1 MLIKIIKLIFSTL
14 IIIITLKVI
23 FNLTSNLTIN
33 IETFL
38 KENYGFILLTIIFQI
53 IGVNLSSLR
62 WQKAV
67 HFFSSNKNLMFD
79 TLNYLNLT
87 SRANIINN
95 FIPSII
101 AGDLSKLIS
110 PNKKKKKDEIKF
122 ILFDR
127 LIGFFTLGHLGL
139 ISIVF
144 IGLLNYY
151 YFLFILFFE
160 VLIFFIFYKSKFY
173 LFKRIYRKKNISNFL
188 RLIIIS
194 LLSQVSYS
202 LSLFVQLLGLKNY
215 ESSLNDYFI
224 SLFLNFVG
232 MFPFSINGWGIREW
246 SANKITE
253 DFSESNNIIIA
264 SIVFGVCISISNLF
278 IFFYTIYIKK
288 TRN

>member
-1 MLIKIIKLIFSTL
+1 MLIKITKLIFSTL

-53 IGVNLSSLR
+53 IGVILSSLR
-62 WQKAV
+62 WQKSV

-79 TLNYLNLT
+79 SLNYLNLT

-95 FIPSII
+95 FVPSII

-151 YFLFILFFE
+151 YFLFFLFFE
-160 VLIFFIFYKSKFY
+160 VLIFFVFYKSKLY

-215 ESSLNDYFI
+215 EISFNDYFI

-278 IFFYTIYIKK
+278 IFLYTIYKK
-288 TRN
+288 KN

>member
-1 MLIKIIKLIFSTL
+1 MLIKLAKIIFSIL
-14 IIIITLKVI
+14 IIVITLKII
-23 FNLTSNLTIN
+23 FSLTSNLTID
-33 IETFL
+33 IDLFL
-38 KENYGFILLTIIFQI
+38 KENYSFILFTIVFQI
-53 IGVNLSSLR
+53 IGVILSSLR

-67 HFFSSNKNLMFD
+67 QFFSSNKDLMFNGF
-79 TLNYLNLT
+79 NYLNLT

-139 ISIVF
+139 ISMIF
-144 IGLLNYY
+144 LGLLNSN

-160 VLIFFIFYKSKFY
+160 IFIFFIFYKSK
-173 LFKRIYRKKNISNFL
+173 LNLLKEIFKKVNSFKFL

-194 LLSQVSYS
+194 LLSQISYS

-215 ESSLNDYFI
+215 ENFLSDYFI

-246 SANKITE
+246 SANKIAE
-253 DFSESNNIIIA
+253 DISDSNNIIIA
-264 SIVFGVCISISNLF
+264 SIVFGVCISISNLL
-278 IFFYTIYIKK
+278 IFFYTNYRK

>member
-1 MLIKIIKLIFSTL
+1 MLIKLAKIIFSIL
-14 IIIITLKVI
+14 IIVITLKII
-23 FNLTSNLTIN
+23 FSLTSNLTID
-33 IETFL
+33 IDLFL
-38 KENYGFILLTIIFQI
+38 KENYSFILFTIVFQI
-53 IGVNLSSLR
+53 IGVILSSLR

-67 HFFSSNKNLMFD
+67 QFFSSNKDLMFNRF
-79 TLNYLNLT
+79 NYLNLT

-139 ISIVF
+139 ISMIF
-144 IGLLNYY
+144 LGLLNSN

-160 VLIFFIFYKSKFY
+160 IFIFFIFYKSK
-173 LFKRIYRKKNISNFL
+173 LNLLKEIFKKVNSFKFL

-215 ESSLNDYFI
+215 ENFLNDYFI

-246 SANKITE
+246 SANKIAE
-253 DFSESNNIIIA
+253 DISDSNNLIIA
-264 SIVFGVCISISNLF
+264 SIVFGVCISISNLL
-278 IFFYTIYIKK
+278 IFFYSNYRK

>member
-1 MLIKIIKLIFSTL
+1 MLIKLAKIIFSIL
-14 IIIITLKVI
+14 IIVITLKII
-23 FNLTSNLTIN
+23 FSLTSNLTID
-33 IETFL
+33 IDLFL
-38 KENYGFILLTIIFQI
+38 KENYGFILFTIVFQI
-53 IGVNLSSLR
+53 IGVILSSLR

-67 HFFSSNKNLMFD
+67 QFFSSNKDLMFNGF
-79 TLNYLNLT
+79 NYLNLT

-139 ISIVF
+139 ISMIF
-144 IGLLNYY
+144 LGLLNSN
-151 YFLFILFFE
+151 YFLFILSFE
-160 VLIFFIFYKSKFY
+160 IFIFFIFYKSKLI
-173 LFKRIYRKKNISNFL
+173 LFKEIFKKVNSLKFS

-202 LSLFVQLLGLKNY
+202 LSLFVQLVGLKNY
-215 ESSLNDYFI
+215 ENFLNDYFI

-246 SANKITE
+246 SANKIAE
-253 DFSESNNIIIA
+253 DISDSNNIIIA
-264 SIVFGVCISISNLF
+264 SIVFGVCISISNLL
-278 IFFYTIYIKK
+278 IFFYTNYRK

>member
-1 MLIKIIKLIFSTL
+1 MLIKLAKIIFSIL
-14 IIIITLKVI
+14 IIVITLKII
-23 FNLTSNLTIN
+23 FSLTSNLTID
-33 IETFL
+33 IDLFL
-38 KENYGFILLTIIFQI
+38 KENYSFILFTIVFQI
-53 IGVNLSSLR
+53 IGVILSSLR

-67 HFFSSNKNLMFD
+67 QFFSSNKDLMFNGF
-79 TLNYLNLT
+79 NYLNLT

-139 ISIVF
+139 ISMIF
-144 IGLLNYY
+144 LGLLNSN

-160 VLIFFIFYKSKFY
+160 IFIFFIFYKSK
-173 LFKRIYRKKNISNFL
+173 LNLLKEIFKKVNSFKFL

-215 ESSLNDYFI
+215 ENFLSDYFI

-246 SANKITE
+246 SANKIAE
-253 DFSESNNIIIA
+253 DISDSNNIIIA
-264 SIVFGVCISISNLF
+264 SIVFGVCISISNLL
-278 IFFYTIYIKK
+278 IFFYTNYRK

>member
-1 MLIKIIKLIFSTL
+1 MLIRLAKIIFSIL
-14 IIIITLKVI
+14 IIVITLKII
-23 FNLTSNLTIN
+23 FSLTSNLTID
-33 IETFL
+33 IDLFL
-38 KENYGFILLTIIFQI
+38 KENYSFILFTIVFQI
-53 IGVNLSSLR
+53 IGVILSSLR

-67 HFFSSNKNLMFD
+67 QFFSSNKDLMFNGF
-79 TLNYLNLT
+79 NYLNLT

-139 ISIVF
+139 ISMIF
-144 IGLLNYY
+144 LGLLNSN

-160 VLIFFIFYKSKFY
+160 IFIFFIFYKSK
-173 LFKRIYRKKNISNFL
+173 LNLLKEIFKKVNSFKFL

-194 LLSQVSYS
+194 LLSQISYS

-215 ESSLNDYFI
+215 DNSLNDYFI

-246 SANKITE
+246 SANKIAE
-253 DFSESNNIIIA
+253 DISDSNNIIIA
-264 SIVFGVCISISNLF
+264 SIVFGVCISISNLL
-278 IFFYTIYIKK
+278 IFFYTNYRK

>member
-1 MLIKIIKLIFSTL
+1 MLIKLAKIIFSIL
-14 IIIITLKVI
+14 IIVITLKII
-23 FNLTSNLTIN
+23 FSLTSNLTID
-33 IETFL
+33 IDLFL
-38 KENYGFILLTIIFQI
+38 KENYGFILFTIVFQI
-53 IGVNLSSLR
+53 IGVILSSLR

-67 HFFSSNKNLMFD
+67 QFFSSNKDLMF
-79 TLNYLNLT
+79 NGFKYLNLT

-139 ISIVF
+139 ISMIF
-144 IGLLNYY
+144 LGLLDSN

-160 VLIFFIFYKSKFY
+160 IFIFFIFYKSKLN
-173 LFKRIYRKKNISNFL
+173 LFKKFFKKVNSLKFS

-215 ESSLNDYFI
+215 ENFLNDYFI

-246 SANKITE
+246 SANKIAE
-253 DFSESNNIIIA
+253 DISDSNNIIIA
-264 SIVFGVCISISNLF
+264 SIVFGVCISISNLL
-278 IFFYTIYIKK
+278 IFFYTNYRK

>member
-1 MLIKIIKLIFSTL
+1 MLIKLAKIIFSIL
-14 IIIITLKVI
+14 IIVITLKII
-23 FNLTSNLTIN
+23 FSLTSNLTID
-33 IETFL
+33 IDLFL
-38 KENYGFILLTIIFQI
+38 KENYSFILFTIVFQI
-53 IGVNLSSLR
+53 IGVILSSLR

-67 HFFSSNKNLMFD
+67 QFFSSNKDLMF
-79 TLNYLNLT
+79 NGFKYLNLT

-139 ISIVF
+139 ISMIF
-144 IGLLNYY
+144 LGLLDSN

-160 VLIFFIFYKSKFY
+160 IFIFFIFYKSKLN
-173 LFKRIYRKKNISNFL
+173 LFKKFFKKVNSLKFS

-215 ESSLNDYFI
+215 ENFLNDYFI

-246 SANKITE
+246 SANKIAE
-253 DFSESNNIIIA
+253 DISDSNNIIIA
-264 SIVFGVCISISNLF
+264 SIVFGVCISISNLL
-278 IFFYTIYIKK
+278 IFFYTNYRK

>member
-1 MLIKIIKLIFSTL
+1 MLIKLAKIIFSIL
-14 IIIITLKVI
+14 IIVITLKII
-23 FNLTSNLTIN
+23 FSLTSNLTIDIN
-33 IETFL
+33 LFL
-38 KENYGFILLTIIFQI
+38 KENYSFILFTIVFQI
-53 IGVNLSSLR
+53 IGVILSSLR
-62 WQKAV
+62 WQKSV
-67 HFFSSNKNLMFD
+67 QFFSSNKDLMFNGF
-79 TLNYLNLT
+79 NYLNLT

-95 FIPSII
+95 FIPSVI
-101 AGDLSKLIS
+101 AGDVSKLIS

-139 ISIVF
+139 ISMIF
-144 IGLLNYY
+144 LGLLDSN

-160 VLIFFIFYKSKFY
+160 ILIFFIFFKSKLN
-173 LFKRIYRKKNISNFL
+173 LFKEFFKKVNSFKFS

-215 ESSLNDYFI
+215 ENFLNDYFI

-253 DFSESNNIIIA
+253 DISDSNNIIIA
-264 SIVFGVCISISNLF
+264 SIVFGVCISISNLL
-278 IFFYTIYIKK
+278 IFFYTNYRK

>member
-1 MLIKIIKLIFSTL
+1 MLIKLAKIIFSIL
-14 IIIITLKVI
+14 IIVITLKII
-23 FNLTSNLTIN
+23 FSLTSNLTID
-33 IETFL
+33 IDLFL
-38 KENYGFILLTIIFQI
+38 KENYSFILFTIVFQI
-53 IGVNLSSLR
+53 IGVILSSLR

-67 HFFSSNKNLMFD
+67 QFFSSNKDLMFNRF
-79 TLNYLNLT
+79 NYLNLT

-139 ISIVF
+139 ISMIF
-144 IGLLNYY
+144 LGLLNSN

-160 VLIFFIFYKSKFY
+160 IFIFFIFYKSK
-173 LFKRIYRKKNISNFL
+173 LNLLKEIFKKVNSFKFL

-215 ESSLNDYFI
+215 ENFLNDYFI

-246 SANKITE
+246 SANKIAE
-253 DFSESNNIIIA
+253 DISDSNNLIIA
-264 SIVFGVCISISNLF
+264 SIVFGVCISISNLL
-278 IFFYTIYIKK
+278 IFFYTNYRK

>member
-1 MLIKIIKLIFSTL
+1 MLIKLAKIIFSIL
-14 IIIITLKVI
+14 IIVITLKII
-23 FNLTSNLTIN
+23 FSLTSNLTID
-33 IETFL
+33 IDLFL
-38 KENYGFILLTIIFQI
+38 KENYSFILFTIVFQI
-53 IGVNLSSLR
+53 IGVILSSLR

-67 HFFSSNKNLMFD
+67 QFFSSNKDLMFNGF
-79 TLNYLNLT
+79 NYLNLT

-139 ISIVF
+139 ISMIF
-144 IGLLNYY
+144 LGLLNSN

-160 VLIFFIFYKSKFY
+160 IFIFFIFYKSK
-173 LFKRIYRKKNISNFL
+173 LNLLKEIFKKVNSFKFL

-215 ESSLNDYFI
+215 ENFLSDYFI

-246 SANKITE
+246 SANKIAE
-253 DFSESNNIIIA
+253 DISDSNNIIMA
-264 SIVFGVCISISNLF
+264 SIVFGVCISISNLL
-278 IFFYTIYIKK
+278 IFFYTNYRK

>member
-1 MLIKIIKLIFSTL
+1 MLIKLAKIFFSVL

-23 FNLTSNLTIN
+23 FNLTSNLTVN
-33 IETFL
+33 IDLFL
-38 KENYGFILLTIIFQI
+38 KENYGFILLTIVFQI
-53 IGVNLSSLR
+53 VGVILSSIR

-67 HFFSSNKNLMFD
+67 QYFSSNKNLMFD
-79 TLNYLNLT
+79 GINYLNLT

-95 FIPSII
+95 FVPSII

-110 PNKKKKKDEIKF
+110 PNKIKKKDEIKF

-127 LIGFFTLGHLGL
+127 LVGFFTLGHLGL
-139 ISIVF
+139 ISMIY
-144 IGLLNYY
+144 IGLLNSY
-151 YFLFILFFE
+151 YFFFILFFE
-160 VLIFFIFYKSKFY
+160 ILIFFIFFKSKLN
-173 LFKRIYRKKNISNFL
+173 LFKEFFKKVNSFKFS

-215 ESSLNDYFI
+215 ENFLNDYFI

-246 SANKITE
+246 SANKIAE
-253 DFSESNNIIIA
+253 DISDSNNIIIA
-264 SIVFGVCISISNLF
+264 SIVFGVCISISNLL
-278 IFFYTIYIKK
+278 IFFYTNYRK

>member
-1 MLIKIIKLIFSTL
+1 MLIRLAKIIFSIL
-14 IIIITLKVI
+14 IIVITLKII
-23 FNLTSNLTIN
+23 FSLTSNLTID
-33 IETFL
+33 IDLFL
-38 KENYGFILLTIIFQI
+38 KENYSFILFTIVFQI
-53 IGVNLSSLR
+53 IGVILSSLR

-67 HFFSSNKNLMFD
+67 QFFSSNKDLMFNGF
-79 TLNYLNLT
+79 NYLNLT

-139 ISIVF
+139 ISMIF
-144 IGLLNYY
+144 LGLLNSN

-160 VLIFFIFYKSKFY
+160 IFIFFIFYKSKRN
-173 LFKRIYRKKNISNFL
+173 LLKEIFKKVNSFKFL

-194 LLSQVSYS
+194 LLSQISYS

-215 ESSLNDYFI
+215 ENFLSDYFI

-246 SANKITE
+246 SANKIAE
-253 DFSESNNIIIA
+253 DISDSNNIIIA
-264 SIVFGVCISISNLF
+264 SIVFGVCISISNLL
-278 IFFYTIYIKK
+278 IFFYTNYRK

>member
-1 MLIKIIKLIFSTL
+1 MLIRLAKIIFSIL
-14 IIIITLKVI
+14 IIVITLKII
-23 FNLTSNLTIN
+23 FSLTSNLTID
-33 IETFL
+33 IDLFL
-38 KENYGFILLTIIFQI
+38 KENYSFILFTIVFQI
-53 IGVNLSSLR
+53 IGVILSSLR

-67 HFFSSNKNLMFD
+67 QFFSSNKDLMFNGF
-79 TLNYLNLT
+79 NYLNLT

-139 ISIVF
+139 ISMIF
-144 IGLLNYY
+144 LGLLNSN

-160 VLIFFIFYKSKFY
+160 IFIFFIFYKSKRN
-173 LFKRIYRKKNISNFL
+173 LLKEIFKKVNSFKFL

-215 ESSLNDYFI
+215 ENFLSDYFI

-246 SANKITE
+246 SANKIAE
-253 DFSESNNIIIA
+253 DISDSNNIIIA
-264 SIVFGVCISISNLF
+264 SIVFGVCISISNLL
-278 IFFYTIYIKK
+278 IFFYTNYRK

>member
-1 MLIKIIKLIFSTL
+1 MLIKLAKIIFSIL
-14 IIIITLKVI
+14 IIVITLKII
-23 FNLTSNLTIN
+23 FSLTSNLTID
-33 IETFL
+33 IDLFL
-38 KENYGFILLTIIFQI
+38 KENYSFILFTIVFQI
-53 IGVNLSSLR
+53 IGVILSSLR

-67 HFFSSNKNLMFD
+67 QFFSSNKDLMF
-79 TLNYLNLT
+79 NGFKYLNLT

-110 PNKKKKKDEIKF
+110 PNNKKKKDEIKF

-139 ISIVF
+139 ISMIF
-144 IGLLNYY
+144 LGLLDSN

-160 VLIFFIFYKSKFY
+160 IFIFFIFYKSKLN
-173 LFKRIYRKKNISNFL
+173 LFKKFFKKVNSLKFS

-215 ESSLNDYFI
+215 ENFLNDYFI

-246 SANKITE
+246 SANKIAE
-253 DFSESNNIIIA
+253 DISDSNNIIIA
-264 SIVFGVCISISNLF
+264 SIVFGVCISISNLL
-278 IFFYTIYIKK
+278 IFFYTNYRK